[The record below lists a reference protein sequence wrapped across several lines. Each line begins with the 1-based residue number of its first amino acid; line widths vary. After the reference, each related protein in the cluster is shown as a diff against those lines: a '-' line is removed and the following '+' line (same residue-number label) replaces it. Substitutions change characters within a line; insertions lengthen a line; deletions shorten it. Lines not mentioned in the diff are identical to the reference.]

1 MARAQRHYV
10 QRWVHVINIDGKTF
24 RACCFVAS
32 ICCLLTP
39 VGSSWAENT
48 LNKWSPLHTLQSA
61 RQRHNMTALFC
72 PPVPGSHQS
81 ASRKSWTP
89 LAYRFYAVI
98 RLEIEDLLLKRGFA
112 LVIFALEDGN
122 FQRELL
128 GSQRCPKHS
137 KLRQHSRMTNGS
149 IGRVN
154 RLTNLGSA
162 PWHS

>member
-61 RQRHNMTALFC
+61 RQRQNMTALFC

-81 ASRKSWTP
+81 ASKKVMNSARMQVLRRYSPWN
-89 LAYRFYAVI
+89 R
-98 RLEIEDLLLKRGFA
+98 RGFA